1 MIVVRVSETR
11 EGGSTTGGVEGMSAE
26 LQIE

>member
-1 MIVVRVSETR
+1 MIVVRVSETG